1 MTTNRDYLIAGGIAA
16 IGFASPVIPTMILL
30 LLDNIVVR
38 VLVVATLLY
47 GITQGPL
54 IGLATLVTIGLLF
67 IERNRHKVSL
77 AKTKFERI
85 MEASDN
91 GTAKQSQTQMTV
103 EQEGVPQ
110 NTVKVREFDE
120 ADGREAIFLPGKNT
134 GNDEFNRVPWSE
146 ELNDKRA
153 LKTVP
158 IGNKSAYLFK
168 DFMA

>member
-1 MTTNRDYLIAGGIAA
+1 MMTTNRDYLIAGGIAA
-16 IGFASPVIPTMILL
+16 IGFASPVIPTMLLL

-38 VLVVATLLY
+38 VLVVAALLY
-47 GITQGPL
+47 SITQGPL

-67 IERNRHKVSL
+67 IERNRHKVVR
-77 AKTKFERI
+77 ARNKFERI

-91 GTAKQSQTQMTV
+91 PQMTV

-120 ADGREAIFLPGKNT
+120 ADGRDAIFLPGKNT

>member
-38 VLVVATLLY
+38 VLVVAALLY

-54 IGLATLVTIGLLF
+54 IGLAILVTIGLLF

-85 MEASDN
+85 MEASD
-91 GTAKQSQTQMTV
+91 SPQMTV

-110 NTVKVREFDE
+110 NTVKVREYDE
-120 ADGREAIFLPGKNT
+120 ADGRESVFLPGKNT

-146 ELNDKRA
+146 ELNDKRV

>member
-16 IGFASPVIPTMILL
+16 IGFASPVIPTMALL
-30 LLDNIVVR
+30 ILDNIVVR
-38 VLVVATLLY
+38 LLVVAALLY
-47 GITQGPL
+47 SITQGPL

-67 IERNRHKVSL
+67 IERNRHKVSQ
-77 AKTKFERI
+77 ARNKFERI
-85 MEASDN
+85 MEASD
-91 GTAKQSQTQMTV
+91 SPQMTV

>member
-16 IGFASPVIPTMILL
+16 IGFASPVIPVMVLL

-38 VLVVATLLY
+38 LLVITALLY
-47 GITQGPL
+47 SITQGPL

-67 IERNRHKVSL
+67 IERNRHKVL
-77 AKTKFERI
+77 NAKFKFEKI
-85 MEASDN
+85 MEASD
-91 GTAKQSQTQMTV
+91 SPQMTV

>member
-85 MEASDN
+85 MEASD
-91 GTAKQSQTQMTV
+91 SPQMTV

-120 ADGREAIFLPGKNT
+120 ADGREAVFLPGKNT

-146 ELNDKRA
+146 ELNDKRV

-168 DFMA
+168 DFLA

>member
-1 MTTNRDYLIAGGIAA
+1 MTTNKDYLIAGGIAA
-16 IGFASPVIPTMILL
+16 IGFASPVIPATALL
-30 LLDNIVVR
+30 LLDNIIIR
-38 VLVVATLLY
+38 VLVVAALLY
-47 GITQGPL
+47 SITQGPL

-67 IERNRHKVSL
+67 IERNRHKVFL

-85 MEASDN
+85 MEASD
-91 GTAKQSQTQMTV
+91 SPQMTV

-110 NTVKVREFDE
+110 NTVKVREYDE

-168 DFMA
+168 DFLA

>member
-1 MTTNRDYLIAGGIAA
+1 MTSNRDYLIAGGIAA
-16 IGFASPVIPTMILL
+16 IGFASPVIPTMALL

-38 VLVVATLLY
+38 VLVVVALLY
-47 GITQGPL
+47 AVSEGPL
-54 IGLATLVTIGLLF
+54 IGLATLVTVGLLF
-67 IERNRHKVSL
+67 IERNRHKVL
-77 AKTKFERI
+77 NAKFKFEQI
-85 MEASDN
+85 MEASD
-91 GTAKQSQTQMTV
+91 SPQMTV

>member
-16 IGFASPVIPTMILL
+16 IGFASPVIPAMVLL
-30 LLDNIVVR
+30 LLDNILVR
-38 VLVVATLLY
+38 VLVVVALLY
-47 GITQGPL
+47 SITQGPL
-54 IGLATLVTIGLLF
+54 IGLATLVAIGLLF
-67 IERNRHKVSL
+67 IERNRHKVL
-77 AKTKFERI
+77 NAKFKFEQI
-85 MEASDN
+85 MEASD
-91 GTAKQSQTQMTV
+91 SPQMTV

-120 ADGREAIFLPGKNT
+120 ADGRDAIFLPGKNT
-134 GNDEFNRVPWSE
+134 GNDEFHRVPWSE
-146 ELNDKRA
+146 ELNDKRV

>member
-16 IGFASPVIPTMILL
+16 IGFASPVIPTMALL

-38 VLVVATLLY
+38 VLVVAALLY
-47 GITQGPL
+47 SITQGPL
-54 IGLATLVTIGLLF
+54 IGLATLVAIGLLF

-85 MEASDN
+85 MEASD
-91 GTAKQSQTQMTV
+91 SPQMTV

-134 GNDEFNRVPWSE
+134 GNDEFHRVPWSE

>member
-1 MTTNRDYLIAGGIAA
+1 MTTNKDYLIAGGIAA
-16 IGFASPVIPTMILL
+16 IGFASPVIPARVLL

-38 VLVVATLLY
+38 ILVVIALLY
-47 GITQGPL
+47 SITQGPL

-67 IERNRHKVSL
+67 IERNRHKVL
-77 AKTKFERI
+77 NAKFKFEKI
-85 MEASDN
+85 MEASD
-91 GTAKQSQTQMTV
+91 SPQMTV

-120 ADGREAIFLPGKNT
+120 ADGREAVFLPGKNT
-134 GNDEFNRVPWSE
+134 GNDEFDRVPWSE

>member
-1 MTTNRDYLIAGGIAA
+1 MA
-16 IGFASPVIPTMILL
+16 LL

-38 VLVVATLLY
+38 VLVVIALLY
-47 GITQGPL
+47 SITQGPL
-54 IGLATLVTIGLLF
+54 IGLATLVTVGLLF
-67 IERNRHKVSL
+67 IERNRHKVFL

-85 MEASDN
+85 MEASD
-91 GTAKQSQTQMTV
+91 SPQMTV

>member
-1 MTTNRDYLIAGGIAA
+1 MTTNKDYLIAGGIAA
-16 IGFASPVIPTMILL
+16 IGFASPVIPAMVLL

-38 VLVVATLLY
+38 LLVIVALLY
-47 GITQGPL
+47 SITQGPL

-67 IERNRHKVSL
+67 IERNRHKVL
-77 AKTKFERI
+77 NAKFKFEKI
-85 MEASDN
+85 MEASD
-91 GTAKQSQTQMTV
+91 SPQMTV

>member
-1 MTTNRDYLIAGGIAA
+1 MTTNKDYLIAGGIAA
-16 IGFASPVIPTMILL
+16 IGFASPVIPARVLL
-30 LLDNIVVR
+30 LVDNIVVR
-38 VLVVATLLY
+38 ILVVIALLY
-47 GITQGPL
+47 SITQGPL

-67 IERNRHKVSL
+67 IERNRHKVFL

-85 MEASDN
+85 MEASD
-91 GTAKQSQTQMTV
+91 SPQMTV

-134 GNDEFNRVPWSE
+134 GNDEFKRVPWSE
-146 ELNDKRA
+146 ELNDKRV
-153 LKTVP
+153 LQTVP

>member
-16 IGFASPVIPTMILL
+16 IGFASPVIPTMALL
-30 LLDNIVVR
+30 ILDNIVVR
-38 VLVVATLLY
+38 LLVVAALLY
-47 GITQGPL
+47 SITQGPL

-67 IERNRHKVSL
+67 IERNRHKVSQ
-77 AKTKFERI
+77 ARNKFERI
-85 MEASDN
+85 MEATDSP
-91 GTAKQSQTQMTV
+91 QMTV
-103 EQEGVPQ
+103 QQEGVPQ

>member
-1 MTTNRDYLIAGGIAA
+1 MTTNKDYLIAGGIAA
-16 IGFASPVIPTMILL
+16 IGFASPVIPAMVLL

-38 VLVVATLLY
+38 LLVVTALLY
-47 GITQGPL
+47 SITQGPL

-67 IERNRHKVSL
+67 IERNRHKVL
-77 AKTKFERI
+77 NAKFKFEKI
-85 MEASDN
+85 MEASD
-91 GTAKQSQTQMTV
+91 SPQMTV

>member
-1 MTTNRDYLIAGGIAA
+1 MTSNRDYLIAGGIAA
-16 IGFASPVIPTMILL
+16 IGFASPVIPTMALL

-38 VLVVATLLY
+38 VLVVAALLY
-47 GITQGPL
+47 SITQGPL
-54 IGLATLVTIGLLF
+54 IGLATLVAIGLLF

-77 AKTKFERI
+77 ARNKFEQI
-85 MEASDN
+85 MEASN
-91 GTAKQSQTQMTV
+91 SPQMTV

-168 DFMA
+168 DFLA

>member
-16 IGFASPVIPTMILL
+16 IGFASPVIPTMALL

-38 VLVVATLLY
+38 VLVVAALLY
-47 GITQGPL
+47 SITQGPL

-85 MEASDN
+85 MEASD
-91 GTAKQSQTQMTV
+91 SPQMTV

-134 GNDEFNRVPWSE
+134 GNDEFHRVPWSE

>member
-1 MTTNRDYLIAGGIAA
+1 MTTNKDYLIAGGIAA
-16 IGFASPVIPTMILL
+16 IGFASPVIPVMVLL

-38 VLVVATLLY
+38 LLVVTALLY
-47 GITQGPL
+47 STTQGPL

-67 IERNRHKVSL
+67 IERNRHKVFL

-91 GTAKQSQTQMTV
+91 PQMTV

-120 ADGREAIFLPGKNT
+120 ADGRETIFLPGKNT

-158 IGNKSAYLFK
+158 IGNKSAPLFK

>member
-1 MTTNRDYLIAGGIAA
+1 MTSNRDYLIAGGIAA
-16 IGFASPVIPTMILL
+16 IGFASPVIPAIVLL

-38 VLVVATLLY
+38 VLVVAALLY
-47 GITQGPL
+47 SITQGPL

-67 IERNRHKVSL
+67 IERNRHKVL
-77 AKTKFERI
+77 NAKFKFEQI
-85 MEASDN
+85 MEASD
-91 GTAKQSQTQMTV
+91 SPQMTV

-134 GNDEFNRVPWSE
+134 GNDEFHRVPWSE
-146 ELNDKRA
+146 ELNDKRV
-153 LKTVP
+153 LQTVP

>member
-1 MTTNRDYLIAGGIAA
+1 
-16 IGFASPVIPTMILL
+16 
-30 LLDNIVVR
+30 
-38 VLVVATLLY
+38 
-47 GITQGPL
+47 
-54 IGLATLVTIGLLF
+54 
-67 IERNRHKVSL
+67 
-77 AKTKFERI
+77 
-85 MEASDN
+85 MEASD
-91 GTAKQSQTQMTV
+91 SPQMTV

>member
-16 IGFASPVIPTMILL
+16 IGFASPVIPTMALL

-38 VLVVATLLY
+38 VLVVAALLY
-47 GITQGPL
+47 SITQGPL
-54 IGLATLVTIGLLF
+54 IGLATLVTVGLLF
-67 IERNRHKVSL
+67 IERNRHKVFL
-77 AKTKFERI
+77 ARNKFERI
-85 MEASDN
+85 MEASD
-91 GTAKQSQTQMTV
+91 SPQMTV

-134 GNDEFNRVPWSE
+134 GNDEFHRVPWSE
-146 ELNDKRA
+146 ELNDKRV

-168 DFMA
+168 NLLN

>member
-1 MTTNRDYLIAGGIAA
+1 MTSNRDYLIAGGIAA
-16 IGFASPVIPTMILL
+16 IGFASPVIPTMALL

-38 VLVVATLLY
+38 VLVVAVLLY
-47 GITQGPL
+47 SITQGPL
-54 IGLATLVTIGLLF
+54 IGLATLVAIGLLF

-77 AKTKFERI
+77 ARNKFEQI
-85 MEASDN
+85 MEASD
-91 GTAKQSQTQMTV
+91 SPQMTV

-168 DFMA
+168 DFLA

>member
-16 IGFASPVIPTMILL
+16 IGFASPVIPAMVLL

-38 VLVVATLLY
+38 LLVIVALLY
-47 GITQGPL
+47 SITQGPL

-67 IERNRHKVSL
+67 IERNRHKVL
-77 AKTKFERI
+77 NAKFKFEKI
-85 MEASDN
+85 MEASD
-91 GTAKQSQTQMTV
+91 SPQMTV

>member
-1 MTTNRDYLIAGGIAA
+1 MTSNRDYLIAGGIAA
-16 IGFASPVIPTMILL
+16 IGFASPVIPTMALL

-38 VLVVATLLY
+38 VLVVAALLY
-47 GITQGPL
+47 SITQGPL

-67 IERNRHKVSL
+67 IERNRHKVL
-77 AKTKFERI
+77 NAKFKFEQI
-85 MEASDN
+85 MEASD
-91 GTAKQSQTQMTV
+91 SPQMTV

-168 DFMA
+168 DFLA

>member
-16 IGFASPVIPTMILL
+16 IGFASPVIPTMALL
-30 LLDNIVVR
+30 ILDNIVVR
-38 VLVVATLLY
+38 LLVVAALLY
-47 GITQGPL
+47 SITQGPL

-67 IERNRHKVSL
+67 IERNRHKVSQ
-77 AKTKFERI
+77 ARNKFERI
-85 MEASDN
+85 MEATDSP
-91 GTAKQSQTQMTV
+91 QMTV
-103 EQEGVPQ
+103 QQEGVPQ

-120 ADGREAIFLPGKNT
+120 ADGRDAIFLPGKNT

>member
-16 IGFASPVIPTMILL
+16 IGFASPVIPAMVLL

-38 VLVVATLLY
+38 VLVVAVLLY
-47 GITQGPL
+47 SITQGPL
-54 IGLATLVTIGLLF
+54 IGLATLVAIGLLF
-67 IERNRHKVSL
+67 IERNRHKVL
-77 AKTKFERI
+77 NAKFKFEQI
-85 MEASDN
+85 MEASD
-91 GTAKQSQTQMTV
+91 SPQMTV

-134 GNDEFNRVPWSE
+134 GNDEFQRVPWSE
-146 ELNDKRA
+146 ELNDKRV
-153 LKTVP
+153 LQTVP

>member
-16 IGFASPVIPTMILL
+16 IGFASPVIPTMLLL

-38 VLVVATLLY
+38 VLVVAALLY
-47 GITQGPL
+47 SITQGPL

-67 IERNRHKVSL
+67 IERNRHKVVR
-77 AKTKFERI
+77 ARNKFERI

-91 GTAKQSQTQMTV
+91 PQMTV

-120 ADGREAIFLPGKNT
+120 ADGRDAIFLPGKNT

>member
-1 MTTNRDYLIAGGIAA
+1 MA
-16 IGFASPVIPTMILL
+16 LL

-38 VLVVATLLY
+38 VLVVAALLY
-47 GITQGPL
+47 SITQGPL
-54 IGLATLVTIGLLF
+54 IGLATLVAIGLLF

-77 AKTKFERI
+77 ARNKFEQI
-85 MEASDN
+85 MEASD
-91 GTAKQSQTQMTV
+91 SPQMTV

-158 IGNKSAYLFK
+158 LGNKSAYLFK
-168 DFMA
+168 DFLA

>member
-1 MTTNRDYLIAGGIAA
+1 MTSNRDYLIAGGIAA
-16 IGFASPVIPTMILL
+16 IGFASPVIPVVVLL

-38 VLVVATLLY
+38 VLVVAALLY
-47 GITQGPL
+47 SITQGPL

-67 IERNRHKVSL
+67 IERNRHKVL
-77 AKTKFERI
+77 NAKFKFEQI
-85 MEASDN
+85 MEASD
-91 GTAKQSQTQMTV
+91 SPQMTV

-168 DFMA
+168 DFLA

>member
-1 MTTNRDYLIAGGIAA
+1 MTSNRDYLIAGGIAA
-16 IGFASPVIPTMILL
+16 IGFASPVIPAVVLL

-38 VLVVATLLY
+38 VLVVAALLY
-47 GITQGPL
+47 SITQGPL

-67 IERNRHKVSL
+67 IERNRHKVL
-77 AKTKFERI
+77 NAKFKFERI
-85 MEASDN
+85 MEASD
-91 GTAKQSQTQMTV
+91 SPQMTV

-168 DFMA
+168 DFLA

>member
-16 IGFASPVIPTMILL
+16 IGFASPVIPTMLLL

-38 VLVVATLLY
+38 VLVVAALLY
-47 GITQGPL
+47 SITQGPL

-67 IERNRHKVSL
+67 IERNRHKVVR
-77 AKTKFERI
+77 ARNKFERI

-91 GTAKQSQTQMTV
+91 GTQPQMTV

-120 ADGREAIFLPGKNT
+120 ADGRDAVFLPGKNT

>member
-16 IGFASPVIPTMILL
+16 IGFASPVIPAMVLL

-38 VLVVATLLY
+38 VLVVAVILY
-47 GITQGPL
+47 SITQGPL
-54 IGLATLVTIGLLF
+54 IGLATLVAIGLLF
-67 IERNRHKVSL
+67 IERNRHKVL
-77 AKTKFERI
+77 NAKFKFEQI
-85 MEASDN
+85 MEASD
-91 GTAKQSQTQMTV
+91 SPQMTV

-134 GNDEFNRVPWSE
+134 GNDEFQRVPWSE
-146 ELNDKRA
+146 ELNDKRV
-153 LKTVP
+153 LQTVP

>member
-1 MTTNRDYLIAGGIAA
+1 MTTNKDYLIAGGIAT
-16 IGFASPVIPTMILL
+16 IGFASPVIPARVLL

-38 VLVVATLLY
+38 ILVVIALLY
-47 GITQGPL
+47 SITQGPL

-67 IERNRHKVSL
+67 IERNRHKVFL

-91 GTAKQSQTQMTV
+91 PQMTV

-120 ADGREAIFLPGKNT
+120 ADGREAVFLPGKNT
-134 GNDEFNRVPWSE
+134 GNDEFDRVPWSE
-146 ELNDKRA
+146 VLNDKRA

>member
-16 IGFASPVIPTMILL
+16 IGFASPVIPAMVLL

-38 VLVVATLLY
+38 VLVVAALLY
-47 GITQGPL
+47 SITQGPL
-54 IGLATLVTIGLLF
+54 IGLATLVAIGLLF
-67 IERNRHKVSL
+67 IERNRHKVL
-77 AKTKFERI
+77 NAKFKFEQI
-85 MEASDN
+85 MEASD
-91 GTAKQSQTQMTV
+91 SPQMTV

-134 GNDEFNRVPWSE
+134 GNDEFQRVPWSE
-146 ELNDKRA
+146 ELNDKRV
-153 LKTVP
+153 LQTVP

>member
-1 MTTNRDYLIAGGIAA
+1 MTSNRDYLIAGGIAA
-16 IGFASPVIPTMILL
+16 IGFASPVIPAVVLL

-38 VLVVATLLY
+38 VLVVAALLY
-47 GITQGPL
+47 SITQGPL

-67 IERNRHKVSL
+67 IERNRHKVL
-77 AKTKFERI
+77 NAKFKFEQI
-85 MEASDN
+85 MEASD
-91 GTAKQSQTQMTV
+91 SPQMTV

-168 DFMA
+168 DFLA

>member
-1 MTTNRDYLIAGGIAA
+1 MTTNKDYLIAGGIAA
-16 IGFASPVIPTMILL
+16 IGFASPVIPATALL
-30 LLDNIVVR
+30 LLDNIIIR
-38 VLVVATLLY
+38 VLVVAALLY
-47 GITQGPL
+47 SITQGPL
-54 IGLATLVTIGLLF
+54 IGLATLVTVGLLF
-67 IERNRHKVSL
+67 IERNRHKVSN
-77 AKTKFERI
+77 AKFKFEQI
-85 MEASDN
+85 MEASD
-91 GTAKQSQTQMTV
+91 SPQMTV